1 MQQEKIREEVLLEL
15 YEMKRIGVRVP
26 KSAFELA
33 KTGNLDEYE
42 CMSVSEIVNLLI
54 EITD

>member
-42 CMSVSEIVNLLI
+42 CMSVSEIVDLLI